1 MTEPRSEPRART
13 AGDSRGRS
21 LLGDPNLHVVFAVTL
36 MAMLGVA
43 SVTPAFPSIA
53 AALNVAPRSVGLLVS
68 AFTVPGVVLTPLLGV
83 LADRFGR
90 KPVLVP
96 SLILFGLAGSACGL
110 ARSFELLVALR
121 LLQGVGAAALGAI
134 NVTLI
139 GDLYAGR
146 RRTEAMG
153 YNSAVLSVG
162 TATYPAVG
170 GALATIGWH
179 WPFFL
184 PILAVPVALIVLFVL
199 QSPATDRATDLSSY
213 LRGAAR
219 AVARWDVTV
228 MLAAGL
234 ITFILL
240 YGAYLTYLPFVLVR
254 SFGASPLGIGGVF
267 AAASVATAVTSFF
280 LGRLVAVLP
289 ERRLVLIGFTLYAV
303 AMGTLPHAPSVW
315 TQVLLVMVFGSA
327 NGIVIPSI
335 LSIVAGAAPEQS
347 RAALMSV
354 NGMLLRLGQTL
365 GPLLA
370 GTIYAMWRLEA
381 PFWISAGIAVAMLAP
396 LWSVARGGERRPPHR
411 GSMSP
416 RTAPPADR

>member
-1 MTEPRSEPRART
+1 MAPATAHGSAPAGIPR
-13 AGDSRGRS
+13 RS
-21 LLGDPNLHVVFAVTL
+21 LLGDPNLHVVFAITL

-53 AALNVAPRSVGLLVS
+53 AALDIAPRSVALLVS
-68 AFTVPGVVLTPLLGV
+68 AFTVPGVLLTPLLGV

-96 SLILFGLAGSACGL
+96 SLILFGLAGSACGF
-110 ARSFELLVALR
+110 ARSFELLVVLR

-139 GDLYAGR
+139 GDLYGGR

-162 TATYPAVG
+162 TAAYPAIG
-170 GALATIGWH
+170 GALATIAWY

-184 PILAVPVALIVLFVL
+184 PILAVPVALIVLFALRVPV
-199 QSPATDRATDLSSY
+199 PAPAGDLASY

-219 AVARWDVTV
+219 VVARWDVSV
-228 MLAAGL
+228 MLVAGL
-234 ITFILL
+234 VTFVLL

-254 SFGASPLGIGGVF
+254 SFGATPLGIGGVF
-267 AAASVATAVTSFF
+267 ASASVATAVTSFA
-280 LGRLVAVLP
+280 LGRLTALAH
-289 ERRLVLIGFTLYAV
+289 ERRLVLIGFMAYAAV
-303 AMGTLPHAPSVW
+303 MGTLPHAPSVW
-315 TQVLLVMVFGSA
+315 AQLLLVMVFGSA
-327 NGIVIPSI
+327 NGVVIPSI
-335 LSIVAGAAPEQS
+335 LSIIAGAAPEQS
-347 RAALMSV
+347 RAVLMSV

-370 GTIYAMWRLEA
+370 GAAYAVWRLEA
-381 PFWISAGIAVAMLAP
+381 PFWMSAGVAAAMLVP
-396 LWSVARGGERRPPHR
+396 LWSVARRGAHPPQRRR
-411 GSMSP
+411 A
-416 RTAPPADR
+416 R

>member
-1 MTEPRSEPRART
+1 MGPRPGALGGGPPNPSGRA
-13 AGDSRGRS
+13 

-53 AALNVAPRSVGLLVS
+53 AALNIAPRSVGLLVS
-68 AFTVPGVVLTPLLGV
+68 AFTVPGVVLTPFLGV

-96 SLILFGLAGSACGL
+96 SLVLFGLAGSACGL

-146 RRTEAMG
+146 SRTEAMG

-162 TATYPAVG
+162 TAVYPAIG

-199 QSPATDRATDLSSY
+199 RSPVPVPTGDLSSY

-219 AVARWDVTV
+219 VVARWDVLV

-234 ITFILL
+234 VTFVLL

-254 SFGASPLGIGGVF
+254 SFGATPLGIGGVF
-267 AAASVATAVTSFF
+267 ASASVATAVTSFA
-280 LGRLVAVLP
+280 LGRLTALVQ
-289 ERRLVLIGFTLYAV
+289 ERRLVLIGFTLYAAV
-303 AMGTLPHAPSVW
+303 LGTLPHAPSVW
-315 TQVLLVMVFGSA
+315 VQLLLVTGFGAA

-335 LSIVAGAAPEQS
+335 LSIIAGAAPEQS
-347 RAALMSV
+347 RAVLMSV

-370 GTIYAMWRLEA
+370 GTAYAVWRLEA
-381 PFWISAGIAVAMLAP
+381 PFWISAGVAAGMLLP
-396 LWSVARGGERRPPHR
+396 LWSVARHGPGRR
-411 GSMSP
+411 
-416 RTAPPADR
+416 A